1 MAVTDLTPKG
11 PLRMIDRESPVP
23 YYYQLYEILRGAI
36 EEGYWPPGSQLMT
49 EAELCEYY
57 GVSRATVR
65 QTLAQLLS
73 EGLIRKERGRGTFV
87 AEPKIRERLAERL
100 TGFYDD
106 MVAQGLKPQT
116 RVLRSGV
123 VPASQ
128 SVGTLLG
135 IPAGTPVVHLERLRM
150 VSDEPILLVENYIPH
165 ELCPDLLEQD
175 LENQSLY
182 GVLARKYGLRPARGR
197 RLIEAVAATARDAEL
212 LNIAHGAPLIYL
224 KSVAYLADGRPV
236 EYFEAKH
243 RGDRARFEVEIVG
256 ADTPLEHA
264 ADLPPAWGIN
274 LDPRP

>member
-11 PLRMIDRESPVP
+11 PLRMIDLESPVP

-135 IPAGTPVVHLERLRM
+135 IPAGTPVCWPGNTACARPGDGA
-150 VSDEPILLVENYIPH
+150 SSKPWPPPH
-165 ELCPDLLEQD
+165 GMR
-175 LENQSLY
+175 NSSTSL
-182 GVLARKYGLRPARGR
+182 
-197 RLIEAVAATARDAEL
+197 TA
-212 LNIAHGAPLIYL
+212 
-224 KSVAYLADGRPV
+224 
-236 EYFEAKH
+236 H
-243 RGDRARFEVEIVG
+243 R
-256 ADTPLEHA
+256 
-264 ADLPPAWGIN
+264 
-274 LDPRP
+274 